1 MPGGSTRQLIDDFL
15 TTRPGGRVVVCS
27 GYIDDE
33 LSVRDLGGRTFEF
46 IPKPFSPSELVARLK
61 STWAPPARMPERVQL

>member
-15 TTRPGGRVVVCS
+15 TKRPDGHVVVCS

-33 LSVRDLGGRTFEF
+33 LSVRDLAPPTFEF
-46 IPKPFSPSELVARLK
+46 IPKPFSPRELVARLN
-61 STWAPPARMPERVQL
+61 SAAAPSELWRT